1 MLVVGC
7 TERGLAGRGVLVVVM
22 MGRGRGRA
30 PRDLHAAAQGV
41 AAAALQAAVG
51 ELVAALLPGARSPL
65 GGLGKALIDHTPG
78 PLVDVTVALVEDKDK
93 PLLRGGL
100 LAGLGAAGVAAGL
113 ASHARGRGG
122 RAGGAGVLLGAGALG
137 ALAGASRPAAAAAP
151 TVMANAAGA
160 AAGALALHL
169 QSPSLPSG
177 PPWRPG
183 RTIRQVAGVLALAA
197 AAELAAAALLQRR
210 LRLGVALPAPSRPL
224 PPPPRPSRFAV
235 AGLGPLFTP
244 VADFYVTDTAFPALQ
259 VDARSWR
266 LRVGGLV
273 EREVELSYLQLLGVG
288 LVERDVTL
296 VCVHNPV
303 GGRRIG
309 TARWLGVPVAAL
321 LALAGVRPGA
331 ERLLARSADG
341 FTASVP
347 LELAVGSGSGG
358 GLVVVGMNGA
368 PLTPAHGWPARLL
381 VAGIYGYNANT
392 KWLTELELTTAAAVG
407 DYWTVRGW
415 PSRPARVWPGSRIDT
430 PTDRACLPQGVV
442 TVAGVAWAPPGGVCG
457 VRVQVDGG
465 RWVAAELGPELAPTA
480 WRQWRLD
487 WQASPGAHWLQVRA
501 EGREGLQPT
510 GQAPPYPAGAM
521 GLHRVGVRVVPATAA
536 TGGRARPAPAVERVV
551 ALARA
556 RTRLAARG
564 LAAWRAASAKGV
576 EETR

>member
-93 PLLRGGL
+93 PLLRG
-100 LAGLGAAGVAAGL
+100 
-113 ASHARGRGG
+113 GG

-266 LRVGGLV
+266 LRVSGLV

-331 ERLLARSADG
+331 ERLLARSA
-341 FTASVP
+341 A
-347 LELAVGSGSGG
+347 GG
-358 GLVVVGMNGA
+358 WDLRLQRQQQM
-368 PLTPAHGWPARLL
+368 AHR
-381 VAGIYGYNANT
+381 
-392 KWLTELELTTAAAVG
+392 
-407 DYWTVRGW
+407 
-415 PSRPARVWPGSRIDT
+415 
-430 PTDRACLPQGVV
+430 
-442 TVAGVAWAPPGGVCG
+442 AGVAHRRRRGGLLDRSWLAQSSGQGVARVADRHPHRPRVPAAGCGDGRRGCLGTAGWGEWGAGPGRRWPVGGCRAWSRAG
-457 VRVQVDGG
+457 ADG
-465 RWVAAELGPELAPTA
+465 VAAVAAGLAG
-480 WRQWRLD
+480 Q
-487 WQASPGAHWLQVRA
+487 PGCS
-501 EGREGLQPT
+501 
-510 GQAPPYPAGAM
+510 
-521 GLHRVGVRVVPATAA
+521 
-536 TGGRARPAPAVERVV
+536 
-551 ALARA
+551 
-556 RTRLAARG
+556 LAAGPRRG
-564 LAAWRAASAKGV
+564 P
-576 EETR
+576 

>member
-224 PPPPRPSRFAV
+224 PPSPRPPR
-235 AGLGPLFTP
+235 
-244 VADFYVTDTAFPALQ
+244 
-259 VDARSWR
+259 
-266 LRVGGLV
+266 
-273 EREVELSYLQLLGVG
+273 
-288 LVERDVTL
+288 
-296 VCVHNPV
+296 
-303 GGRRIG
+303 
-309 TARWLGVPVAAL
+309 
-321 LALAGVRPGA
+321 
-331 ERLLARSADG
+331 
-341 FTASVP
+341 
-347 LELAVGSGSGG
+347 LAVGSGSGG

-430 PTDRACLPQGVV
+430 PTDRACLPQGVA

-457 VRVQVDGG
+457 VRVQVDG
-465 RWVAAELGPELAPTA
+465 
-480 WRQWRLD
+480 
-487 WQASPGAHWLQVRA
+487 
-501 EGREGLQPT
+501 
-510 GQAPPYPAGAM
+510 
-521 GLHRVGVRVVPATAA
+521 
-536 TGGRARPAPAVERVV
+536 
-551 ALARA
+551 
-556 RTRLAARG
+556 
-564 LAAWRAASAKGV
+564 
-576 EETR
+576 